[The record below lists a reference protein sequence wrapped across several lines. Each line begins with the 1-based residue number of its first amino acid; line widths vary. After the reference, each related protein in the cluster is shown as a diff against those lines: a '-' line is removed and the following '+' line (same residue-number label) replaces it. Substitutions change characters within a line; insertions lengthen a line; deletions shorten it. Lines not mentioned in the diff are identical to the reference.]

1 MATLCNHRHIA
12 MDDIFQKLSEL
23 GAGDFDHIDGNL
35 IDHLQGTQKLLKE
48 WSASTTLEVA
58 GLYHAAYGTAGFDE
72 VLVSVEQRDK
82 ISQIIGSATEDIVY
96 LYCACDRDYFWPQIG
111 VVAVPEF
118 KNRFTGQSFQLSPQQ
133 LRDFCEL
140 TVANEIEIAI
150 DNPSFID
157 EYGRSLYSIFKNMRN
172 YISEPAYT
180 SVEQMLGCSNA

>member
-1 MATLCNHRHIA
+1 MNE
-12 MDDIFQKLSEL
+12 IFQKLSEL
-23 GAGDFDHIDGNL
+23 GAGDFDHIDGSL

-48 WSASTTLEVA
+48 WSASTTLEIA

-72 VLVSVEQRDK
+72 ALVSVEQRDK
-82 ISQIIGSATEDIVY
+82 ISKIIGSEAEDMVY

-118 KNRFTGQSFQLSPQQ
+118 KNRFTGQLFQLRPQE

-140 TVANEIEIAI
+140 TVANEIEISM

-157 EYGRSLYSIFKNMRN
+157 EYGQSLYSIFTNMRH
-172 YISEPAYT
+172 YISESASA
-180 SVEQMLGCSNA
+180 SVEQVLGCNA